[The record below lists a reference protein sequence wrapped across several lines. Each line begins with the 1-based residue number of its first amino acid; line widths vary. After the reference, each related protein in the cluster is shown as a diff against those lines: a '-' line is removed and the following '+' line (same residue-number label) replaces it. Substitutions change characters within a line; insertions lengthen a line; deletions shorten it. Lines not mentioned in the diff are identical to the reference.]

1 MNSDKQIAPNIS
13 YDIGLLFP
21 VLFLVGIGIVMVYS
35 ASSAV
40 ALKKFGSDNL
50 FLKRQALFALIGIVG
65 LVICRHFP
73 YRWYRPLTYPLLV
86 LAFIFLIAIQFSDLG
101 LAAGGSTRWLRFG
114 KFSFQPSEFARLALV
129 IFLAYSLEK
138 KGEKLK
144 EFSIGFIPH
153 FVVLGVFSFFIIK
166 QPDFGSVVILAALTY
181 LMLFVGGV
189 RCRHLIGS
197 LLVLAPFAYF
207 FLIGAEYRVKRIL
220 SFLDPWQYSAD
231 EGYQIVHSLMAFGTG
246 GLWGVGIGKGYQKLF
261 YLPEPHTD
269 FIFSIIGEEFGLVG
283 VLIIIVLYALILFKG
298 IQIARRA
305 PDTFGSLM
313 AVGLTVAM
321 GLQICINMA
330 VTLGLLPTK
339 GLTLP
344 FLSYGGTS
352 LLLNMASVG
361 ILMNIGAAGNRYAN
375 PSERKGDRS
384 R

>member
-1 MNSDKQIAPNIS
+1 MNSDKQIAHNVS

-40 ALKKFGSDNL
+40 ALKKFGTDNL
-50 FLKRQALFALIGIVG
+50 FLKKQALFALLGIVG

-86 LAFIFLIAIQFSDLG
+86 LALVFLIAIEFTDLG
-101 LAAGGSTRWLRFG
+101 LAAGGSVRWLRFG
-114 KFSFQPSEFARLALV
+114 RLSFQPSEFARFALV

-153 FVVLGVFSFFIIK
+153 VVVLGVFSFFIIK
-166 QPDFGSVVILAALTY
+166 QPDFGSVVILAALTW

-189 RCRHLIGS
+189 RCRHLFGS
-197 LLVLAPFAYF
+197 LLLLMPMAYF
-207 FLIGAEYRVKRIL
+207 FLASAEYRMKRIL
-220 SFLDPWQYSAD
+220 SFLNPWQYSAD

-283 VLIIIVLYALILFKG
+283 VLIIIMLYALILFKG
-298 IQIARRA
+298 IQIARHA
-305 PDTFGSLM
+305 SDTFGSMM
-313 AVGLTVAM
+313 AVGLTAAM
-321 GLQICINMA
+321 GLQICINMGVA
-330 VTLGLLPTK
+330 LGLLPTK

-361 ILMNIGAAGNRYAN
+361 ILMNISA
-375 PSERKGDRS
+375 S
-384 R
+384 RRAPAPGQ